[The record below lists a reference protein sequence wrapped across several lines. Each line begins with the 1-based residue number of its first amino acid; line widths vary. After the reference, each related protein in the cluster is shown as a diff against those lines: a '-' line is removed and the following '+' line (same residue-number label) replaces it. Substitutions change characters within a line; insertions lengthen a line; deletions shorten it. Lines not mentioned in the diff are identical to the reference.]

1 MNELIGALIL
11 VTCVVFGIVWLFS
24 SDPDSPMTR
33 KEKIFMFL
41 CLEVI
46 AGGLI
51 SGIYILVGGANGIH
65 I

>member
-24 SDPDSPMTR
+24 SDPELEMTR
-33 KEKIFMFL
+33 TDKIFIFL
-41 CLEVI
+41 CLDAI
-46 AGGLI
+46 ACGII

>member
-11 VTCVVFGIVWLFS
+11 TTCVVFGIVWLFD

-33 KEKIFMFL
+33 KEKIFTFL
-41 CLEVI
+41 CLEAI
-46 AGGLI
+46 AAGLI